1 MCSALHCVYCNYYSV
16 PLDMDRAQF
25 LSEEVRLAAQTDR
38 GPWNIKSH
46 TVDAILMHHE
56 IYNSTREERGVQK
69 NIKIQYL
76 KGGTEFYL
84 KSGALFKHHA
94 YYFVVCLYLLPLTD
108 PSLPCVVMRAGICC
122 DPIDWLTLEFPF
134 FLFEEI
140 PHPHV
145 YSRQRKSG
153 SVQRI
158 CHLPP
163 WPPGAMVIS
172 IQVNI
177 TGSRFPIMF
186 PHTASCCSG
195 SQP

>member
-1 MCSALHCVYCNYYSV
+1 MHSTCSMITAHIWIGLGYWIRQWVAERVS
-16 PLDMDRAQF
+16 
-25 LSEEVRLAAQTDR
+25 
-38 GPWNIKSH
+38 WNIKITYSRCCSN
-46 TVDAILMHHE
+46 ASW
-56 IYNSTREERGVQK
+56 NFSTRAERGVQK

-76 KGGTEFYL
+76 KGGTEVYL

-94 YYFVVCLYLLPLTD
+94 YYFIVCLYLLPLTD
-108 PSLPCVVMRAGICC
+108 PSLPSVVMRAGICC
-122 DPIDWLTLEFPF
+122 DPIDWLTSLPPS
-134 FLFEEI
+134 LKKSTD
-140 PHPHV
+140 PHV
-145 YSRQRKSG
+145 YSQQRKSG

-186 PHTASCCSG
+186 PHTASRCSR
-195 SQP
+195 SEP